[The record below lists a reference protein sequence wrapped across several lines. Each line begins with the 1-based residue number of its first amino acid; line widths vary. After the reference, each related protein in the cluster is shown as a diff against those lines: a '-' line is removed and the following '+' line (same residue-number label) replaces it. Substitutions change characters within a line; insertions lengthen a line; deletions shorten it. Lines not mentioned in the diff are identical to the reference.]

1 MFDRMIAAT
10 DGAAQPNPGWAGWA
24 WVLVEDE
31 GLPCYG
37 QSGYLGWTTNN
48 VAELTAVI
56 QVLEATD
63 AARPME
69 IRVDSEYAKNAVAR
83 LPNQRARGYRTRA
96 GKPVKNRELIE
107 HLDALL
113 TDRDVVLSWV
123 AAHQEHGDLL
133 NAEADHAAELVAA
146 EGSGRSWTGPVCN
159 RSNLAAP
166 VHERRRCQ
174 ASTRT
179 GTPCPNEPRAS
190 DMCHLHDPD
199 VQCGAR
205 TSSGGQCGIATG
217 GGRCNN
223 HRHQLF

>member
-83 LPNQRARGYRTRA
+83 LPSQRANGYRTRA
-96 GKPVKNRELIE
+96 GTPVKNRELIE
-107 HLDALL
+107 RLDALL
-113 TDRDVVLSWV
+113 ADRDVILSWV
-123 AAHQEHGDLL
+123 AAHLEHGDLL
-133 NAEADHAAELVAA
+133 NAEADRAAEQVATQ
-146 EGSGRSWTGPVCN
+146 GIGHSWTGPVCD

-166 VHERRRCQ
+166 AHEARRCS
-174 ASTRT
+174 ALTRT
-179 GTPCPNEPRAS
+179 GLPCINEPRS
-190 DMCHLHDPD
+190 SGLCHLHDPD
-199 VQCGAR
+199 LQCGAR
-205 TSSGGQCGIATG
+205 TSAGGRCGIATG
-217 GGRCNN
+217 GGRCKN